1 MSDQAITKQ
10 DALKR
15 LRDGNYRFVSRN
27 QRLRSSADNR
37 RLAEL
42 VDSQHPFAIILCCS
56 DSRVPPEIIFDQGL
70 GDLFVVRV
78 AGNIAD
84 STQIGSIEFAV
95 EQFGTSLIV
104 VLGHSNCGA
113 VQATYDQ
120 MEDQTIDASEDFM
133 VIVEHIKTGFESQ
146 ISNEN
151 SDDREWLIRR
161 AIQANIETSVAR
173 IRRSRII
180 QELEKSAK
188 LIVIGAE
195 YSLESGVVEFIETF
209 QSE

>member
-1 MSDQAITKQ
+1 MSEQVVTQ
-10 DALKR
+10 QEALAR

-27 QRLRSSADNR
+27 QRRRSPPDIH

-42 VDSQHPFAIILCCS
+42 VDRQSPFAIILCCS

-95 EQFGTSLIV
+95 ERAGTSLIV
-104 VLGHSNCGA
+104 VLGHSNCVA

-120 MEDQTIDASEDFM
+120 MEDQTNDASEDFM

-146 ISNEN
+146 IPIEN
-151 SDDREWLIRR
+151 SDDRESLIRR

-195 YSLESGVVEFIETF
+195 YSLESGVVEFIEAF

>member
-1 MSDQAITKQ
+1 MSEQVVTQ
-10 DALKR
+10 QEALTR
-15 LRDGNYRFVSRN
+15 LRDGNYRFVSKN

-84 STQIGSIEFAV
+84 STQIGSIEFAA
-95 EQFGTSLIV
+95 ERFGTSLIV

-120 MEDQTIDASEDFM
+120 MEDQTNDASEDFM
-133 VIVEHIKTGFESQ
+133 VIVKHIKTGFESQ

-161 AIQANIETSVAR
+161 ATRANIETSVAR

>member
-15 LRDGNYRFVSRN
+15 LRDGNDRFVSRN

-70 GDLFVVRV
+70 GYLFVVRV

-84 STQIGSIEFAV
+84 STQIGSIEFAA